1 MLEHKKVVIGFFKN
15 NLCSF
20 VHKSIDQFSKTHR
33 FPLITKFFAFHEI
46 MKHFKEIC
54 SAYE

>member
-1 MLEHKKVVIGFFKN
+1 MLEHKKVVMGFLKK

-20 VHKSIDQFSKTHR
+20 THKSINQFLKTHR
-33 FPLITKFFAFHEI
+33 FPLITKFLGFHKI

-54 SAYE
+54 SAFE